1 MLFGPNLKRLLT
13 NDTVT
18 GYAPVIYPGIT
29 EAVDAGNSSL
39 ASSELQRTIAAIEAA
54 AAVLNA

>member
-1 MLFGPNLKRLLT
+1 MPSQNKCNLLLT
-13 NDTVT
+13 DHT

-54 AAVLNA
+54 AAILAA